1 VRDLLES
8 VQDAIEVPDHLY
20 EPMYYD
26 ASGNFARPACEMTR
40 AIHGVDVSA
49 WSDFDR
55 ANLDAVI
62 GSDGIRV
69 GSSDF

>member
-1 VRDLLES
+1 
-8 VQDAIEVPDHLY
+8 
-20 EPMYYD
+20 
-26 ASGNFARPACEMTR
+26 MTR

-62 GSDGIRV
+62 GSNGI
-69 GSSDF
+69 